1 MSTEEFHKDLIS
13 RLDPETVAKALERYN
28 RRHSTAGVRQDDGGG
43 KSPCGTSRINDSQSS
58 TPSIVTRSLRSVT
71 PPR

>member
-28 RRHSTAGVRQDDGGG
+28 RRHSTAGLRQDDGG

-58 TPSIVTRSLRSVT
+58 TPSIVTRSQRSVT

>member
-13 RLDPETVAKALERYN
+13 RLDPGTVAKALERYN

-43 KSPCGTSRINDSQSS
+43 KSPCGTSRMNDSQSS
-58 TPSIVTRSLRSVT
+58 TPSIVTRSQRSVT